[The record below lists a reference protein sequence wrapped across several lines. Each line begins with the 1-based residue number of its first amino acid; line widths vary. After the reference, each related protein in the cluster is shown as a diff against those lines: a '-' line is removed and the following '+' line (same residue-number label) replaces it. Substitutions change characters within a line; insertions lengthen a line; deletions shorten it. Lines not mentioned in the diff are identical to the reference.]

1 MPDHIYGHELKNKR
15 REALAAKKNA
25 STSALPSSTPWS
37 APFEAPSEHGPS
49 VFEHETALI
58 PGDIG
63 EYYGGLSSSF

>member
-37 APFEAPSEHGPS
+37 APFEAPSEYGPS

-58 PGDIG
+58 PVDIG